1 VATDT
6 TVPPSGAIP
15 IVLDCDPGHDDAIAV
30 LLAVGS
36 PAIDL
41 RAVTTTFGNCSVED
55 ATRNALRILTLA
67 GATDIPVGRGASGS
81 LSGSTE
87 LGNYVHGKSGLDG
100 PDLPEPG
107 FAASELTAVELI
119 ERVLAD
125 ADEPVTLVATG
136 PITNVAT
143 LLRRDA
149 VDRSRIREVIFM
161 GGSVDRGNHTPTA
174 EFNTY
179 ADPEALAIVLG
190 SGLPVRMVGLNLTHQ
205 ALATPEVVARMHAM
219 EHHVG
224 QVAAEWMGFFGSSYR
239 AIWEF
244 DAPPVHDPCTVAA
257 LIWPELI
264 GWRRCFVAVETAGEW
279 TRGTTVVDL
288 HGRYQRPPNADV
300 AITLD
305 SAGYWDLVLGTID
318 GLGTGR

>member
-1 VATDT
+1 MPHDPDRPAGR
-6 TVPPSGAIP
+6 SIP
-15 IVLDCDPGHDDAIAV
+15 VIVDCDPGHDDAIAL
-30 LLAVGS
+30 LLAIGS

-41 RAVTTTFGNCSVED
+41 RAVTTTFGNCAVED
-55 ATRNALRILTLA
+55 ATRNALRVLTLA
-67 GATDIPVGRGASGS
+67 GATDVPVGRGAAGS
-81 LSGSTE
+81 LTGSAE
-87 LGNYVHGKSGLDG
+87 LGNYVHGTSGLDG

-107 FAASELTAVELI
+107 FAVSELPAVELI
-119 ERVLAD
+119 ERVVAE

-143 LLRRDA
+143 LLQRGLA
-149 VDRSRIREVIFM
+149 DRSRIREVVFM

-179 ADPEALAIVLG
+179 ADPEALAVVLA

-205 ALATPEVVARMHAM
+205 ALATAEVVSRMRAM
-219 EHHVG
+219 NHHVG
-224 QVAAEWMGFFGSSYR
+224 RVAAEWMGFFGSSYR

-257 LIWPELI
+257 LIRPELI
-264 GWRRCFVAVETAGEW
+264 GWRRCFVAVETGGEW

-288 HGRYQRPPNADV
+288 HDRYRRPPNVDV
-300 AITLD
+300 AMTLD
-305 SAGYWDLVLGTID
+305 AAGYWDLVLAAID
-318 GLGTGR
+318 ALGNRG